1 MSILEQIKTELPWL
15 DDKVA
20 FDLTR
25 GKPSPDQLSM
35 TEKTFSSLAMPF
47 EMDGID
53 LRNYGTPE
61 GIPSARE
68 LGSKILST
76 PLNPLLSSLMSILLR
91 IK

>member
-35 TEKTFSSLAMPF
+35 TEKTFSSLAMPLKW
-47 EMDGID
+47 MV
-53 LRNYGTPE
+53 
-61 GIPSARE
+61 
-68 LGSKILST
+68 
-76 PLNPLLSSLMSILLR
+76 SL
-91 IK
+91 